1 MLKSSLLFKKIQNSR
16 VNNSRH
22 FGIKDAK
29 LLVYGFLRAQ
39 TYIESFKSALV
50 YL

>member
-29 LLVYGFLRAQ
+29 LLVYGLH
-39 TYIESFKSALV
+39 KSPNL
-50 YL
+50 YRKF